1 MYSLTKPYFALRT
14 STRLIVE
21 PDNTIQFDSDVS
33 GVGGSYLL
41 NSMVLKIQD
50 PRQSLIYLL
59 GIVVASD
66 LSLNIP

>member
-41 NSMVLKIQD
+41 NSMVLKNQN
-50 PRQSLIYLL
+50 P
-59 GIVVASD
+59 
-66 LSLNIP
+66 